1 LISSQFVFKYQ
12 DPVAS
17 QKVGAPATNLTKSAL
32 LLTINSGLFPLILT
46 TPLARFLSTLFHPLL
61 MPTWVFG
68 VLLYAAP
75 GAFRNLAALD
85 QTADVGL
92 GPLTVSVRIGLMYLV
107 FVGTFLV
114 PALGLYWLH
123 RFGVVKSLALENRQD
138 RRVPYLM
145 TAAVYTILTI
155 VFGYRLKLLPE
166 VSLILGSITLAIIGV
181 VFVNLFWQISA
192 HGVGL
197 GGAVGALAG
206 VLVRFGEASLFPT
219 LLLSILLTGW
229 VLAARLHL
237 NAHTPAQVGA
247 GWGLGLVVSLGA
259 VVWGL

>member
-1 LISSQFVFKYQ
+1 
-12 DPVAS
+12 
-17 QKVGAPATNLTKSAL
+17 
-32 LLTINSGLFPLILT
+32 LT
-46 TPLARFLSTLFHPLL
+46 TPIARFLSILFHPLL
-61 MPTWVFG
+61 VPTWLFG

-75 GAFRNLAALD
+75 GAFRNLNALD

-92 GPLTVSVRIGLMYLV
+92 GPITVSIRVGLMYLV

-114 PALGLYWLH
+114 PALALYWLH
-123 RFGVVKSLALENRQD
+123 RFGVVRSLTLEDRQD
-138 RRVPYLM
+138 RRIPYLM
-145 TAAVYTILTI
+145 TALVYTALTVI
-155 VFGYRLKLLPE
+155 FGYRLRLLPE

-192 HGVGL
+192 HAVGL

-206 VLVRFGEASLFPT
+206 VLLRFGETGLFPT
-219 LLLSILLTGW
+219 LLAAILLTGW

-247 GWGLGLVVSLGA
+247 GWMLGLVVSWGA
-259 VVWGL
+259 VSWGL